1 MAESTPVRIGFVG
14 VGGRAESHLRAISKV
29 HDAKIVAIADIDGDR
44 ARAVAER
51 YEAAAYETTEQMLD
65 AEALD
70 AAWVVTPP
78 RFHAGPVTEIAKR
91 GINVYVEKPVALNM
105 ADALSM
111 ERAVD
116 DAGVIAAAS
125 YQIRHLDTV
134 ARVHDALASKDITM
148 LNTRYYWSPPGR
160 WARDTAMSG
169 GQIVEQATHLVDLM
183 RYWAGEVKTVH
194 AMYGNR
200 ALASVEDFNTWDANV
215 VNLGFESGAVG
226 SVASTYAL
234 FQGVPDNVR
243 IDIVVR
249 ELLIRFSYASL
260 QIQSP
265 WKSDEFEPTNNP
277 DEAASAAFLHAVR
290 TGDRSGVLAP
300 LDDANRTLAV
310 TLAANESARTG
321 KVIDVASFVE
331 AESAGA
337 GMGG

>member
-1 MAESTPVRIGFVG
+1 MAESTPLRVGFVG
-14 VGGRAESHLRAISKV
+14 VGGRAESHLRAVLKV
-29 HDAKIVAIADIDGDR
+29 RDAKIVAIADIDGDR
-44 ARAVAER
+44 ARAVAQR

-78 RFHAGPVTEIAKR
+78 RFHTGPVIEIARR
-91 GINVYVEKPVALNM
+91 GINVYIEKPVALNM
-105 ADALSM
+105 ADALIM
-111 ERAVD
+111 EKAVE
-116 DAGVIAAAS
+116 DAGVIAAVS

-148 LNTRYYWSPPGR
+148 LNTRYYWTIPGR

-169 GQIVEQATHLVDLM
+169 GQIVEQGTHLVDLM
-183 RYWAGEVKTVH
+183 RYWAGDVKTVH
-194 AMYGNR
+194 AIYGNR
-200 ALASVEDFNTWDANV
+200 ALGGVEEFNTWDANV

-226 SVASTYAL
+226 SVATTYAL
-234 FQGVPDNVR
+234 FPGVPDNVQV
-243 IDIVVR
+243 DIVVR
-249 ELLIRFSYASL
+249 ELLIRFSYSGV
-260 QIQSP
+260 QIHRPGNSE
-265 WKSDEFEPTNNP
+265 EFEPANNP

-321 KVIDVASFVE
+321 EAIEVASFVE

-337 GMGG
+337 GTGG